1 MTSSSGGF
9 SAATALTAG
18 QEAEE
23 HLADGRHQ
31 ISFKLLEHVHVHVK
45 SIVRLLN
52 DAISGV
58 LIDRQLVHGGAVAG
72 LESLSSAISSNT

>member
-18 QEAEE
+18 QEAKQ

-31 ISFKLLEHVHVHVK
+31 IAFKLLEHVHIHVK
-45 SIVRLLN
+45 SVVCLLD

-58 LIDRQLVHGGAVAG
+58 LIDRQLVHGGAVG
-72 LESLSSAISSNT
+72 RFEGLSSAISSNT